1 MASTTALFTGLTGLN
16 ANSRNIDVI
25 GNNIANV
32 NTTAFKSAR
41 LNFSTLLS
49 RTYSAGSGPGAASGG
64 TNPYQVGLGVSTS
77 GTQRNFT
84 SGTLSPTGDPRDMAI
99 DGDGFFVVRRG
110 EGQWYTRAGNF
121 RTDSAQYLST
131 PTGERLQGYAV
142 DDQFNIVPGRT
153 TDVRIPLGTLTIA
166 DPTQNVRFRG
176 NLNADGTLPAQGARI
191 TLMGTS
197 TTGLLAASDAVPL
210 PNPGDVLET
219 TTRLL
224 DIEDPAL
231 PGSNT
236 RLFASGQGIQL
247 YNAQRG
253 GRTLPTQT
261 YTIDAASTLADLQAF
276 LSEALGIN
284 PATGA
289 NPDARTP
296 GVSLDPVTGVLSIV
310 GNTGVVNDLVVNDS
324 DLRVVD
330 AAGTYVRQPFVTAK
344 AAAADGEGVR
354 TAYEVYDSLG
364 TPVQVRMAMVLDS
377 RSDAGTRWRYM
388 LESDDSLGASTQLG
402 TGLLS
407 FGTDGQLVS
416 GSPVTLDIDRSGTGA
431 TTPLSIS
438 LFFSQGQDSVTAL
451 TDSTSSIAATY
462 RDGAPIGTL
471 SSFGVGAD
479 GVITGSFTNGLARTL
494 AQVAL
499 ATFANNEGLLDA
511 GNNLFQVGVNSG
523 QAVITAPDSLGAGR
537 VAGGALE
544 LSNVDIGEEFIKMIS
559 SSTGYSASSR
569 VIRTADE
576 LLQQLLVL
584 GR

>member
-49 RTYSAGSGPGAASGG
+49 RTYSAGSGPGATSGG
-64 TNPYQVGLGVSTS
+64 TNPYQVGLGVNTS

-84 SGTLSPTGDPRDMAI
+84 SGTLSPTGDPRDLAI

-110 EGQWYTRAGNF
+110 EGQWFTRAGNF

-166 DPTQNVRFRG
+166 EATQNVRFRG
-176 NLNADGTLPAQGARI
+176 NLNADGTLPSQGARV

-210 PNPGDVLET
+210 PNTGDVLET
-219 TTRLL
+219 STRLL
-224 DIEDPAL
+224 DVEDPAL
-231 PGSNT
+231 PGTNT
-236 RLFASGQGIQL
+236 RLFTSGQGIQL

-253 GRTLPTQT
+253 GRTLPTST
-261 YTIDAASTLADLQAF
+261 YTITDTSTIADLQAF
-276 LSEALGIN
+276 LGEALGIN
-284 PATGA
+284 AATGA

-296 GVSLDPVTGVLSIV
+296 GVSLDPASGVLSIV
-310 GNTGVVNDLVVNDS
+310 GNTGSVNDLVVNDS
-324 DLRVVD
+324 NLRVVD
-330 AAGTYVRQPFVTAK
+330 AAGTYVRQPFVTSK
-344 AAAADGEGVR
+344 AGAADGESVR

-377 RSDAGTRWRYM
+377 RSDAGTAWRYM

-402 TGLLS
+402 TGLLN

-416 GSPVTLDIDRSGTGA
+416 GSPVTLDVDRSGTGA

-494 AQVAL
+494 GQVAL

-523 QAVITAPDSLGAGR
+523 QAVISAPDSLGAGR
-537 VAGGALE
+537 VSGGSLE